1 MSYSL
6 FPLGH
11 HKLILLYSLEHPC
24 RTHFHHIPDP
34 PPAFDPSGDSS
45 GHVLMA
51 STYIFPDAP
60 PEAFND
66 STPES
71 SWFSSSISIAQLYEM
86 SRSLPTSSFEITP
99 VQAWFMIVDKY
110 RSEIAKVVETSRME
124 DLKRGLGI
132 LSRCYQFGAVM
143 DVESFW
149 EVVDD
154 VMSQD
159 EIIPLN

>member
-1 MSYSL
+1 
-6 FPLGH
+6 
-11 HKLILLYSLEHPC
+11 
-24 RTHFHHIPDP
+24 
-34 PPAFDPSGDSS
+34 
-45 GHVLMA
+45 
-51 STYIFPDAP
+51 
-60 PEAFND
+60 
-66 STPES
+66 
-71 SWFSSSISIAQLYEM
+71 M